1 MLNKGNRH
9 VYFVSD
15 DPGVHERVC
24 GTLEQLG
31 FKVACVDSAAHLLA
45 ELRSELCGAVDA
57 DVKIP
62 SGEAPDAGRCA
73 KRNNLPLFAL
83 VMSGYNDVAMA
94 IKLLRAGPLDFIK
107 IPLNKQAFLTSVQ
120 SALSRTP
127 LGDGFVRE
135 ALTKIELS
143 VLRLVLEGKTNS
155 EIADLLHRSVR
166 TIEAHRSHIW
176 HKLGVHNLLELLE
189 KSALIGL
196 SEPPPEE

>member
-1 MLNKGNRH
+1 MTQGCVR
-9 VYFVSD
+9 
-15 DPGVHERVC
+15 GGC

-31 FKVACVDSAAHLLA
+31 FEVTCVDSAARLLA
-45 ELRSELCGAVDA
+45 ELRSELPSAVDA

-62 SGEAPDAGRCA
+62 SGEAPDAGSCA
-73 KRNNLPLFAL
+73 KRNNLPLLAL

-176 HKLGVHNLLELLE
+176 HKLGVHSLLELLE

-196 SEPPPEE
+196 SEPPPKD